1 MKKILILF
9 IILTTSVTFFAS
21 CDKMQPAELSDRLIA
36 EAIGIDIE
44 DGGYV
49 VTVQALNTGAGGSG
63 EGTSANEKTK
73 IYNFYGITPGTA
85 LGSAETVDGLVPMF
99 SHARL
104 LVIGAHTTQSD
115 TLKLLD
121 YFMREYNVRSDV
133 PVAAAKD
140 RAADVISAEISD
152 GVTDAAALEKAM
164 VSGSE
169 TGKNVLMPLYRFVNL
184 LLTPGD
190 TAYCPVIGLDNDPYS
205 DKKVPFL
212 GETAFFRDELPP
224 LIADAETTRALL
236 LLRGDADGMQLNA
249 DTDNGTMTLKTVK
262 CATKIKPSETDG
274 IMRFEIT
281 TKLVCELTEYTGE
294 GFSSVSS
301 RKIAEA
307 EKRLANGIREKE
319 ARALSGLF
327 VENGCDICR
336 FGRMTLLKHPGY
348 YDKYIL
354 SPAELTQTEIK
365 VNVKI
370 RRSGRENLKGN

>member
-1 MKKILILF
+1 MKKILF
-9 IILTTSVTFFAS
+9 IFFITVSIPFFAS
-21 CDKMQPAELSDRLIA
+21 CEKMQPAELSDRLIA

-49 VTVQALNTGAGGSG
+49 VTVQALNIGAGGSG

-73 IYNFYGITPGTA
+73 IYNFSGITPGTA
-85 LGSAETVDGLVPMF
+85 LGSGETADGLVPMF

-104 LVIGAHTTQSD
+104 LIIGANTSRSD

-121 YFMREYNVRSDV
+121 FFMREYNVRGDV

-140 RAADVISAEISD
+140 RAADVICAEISD
-152 GVTDAAALEKAM
+152 GITDAAAIEKAM
-164 VSGSE
+164 ITGSK

-190 TAYCPVIGLDNDPYS
+190 TAYCPVIGLENDPYS
-205 DKKVPFL
+205 DKEVPFL
-212 GETAFFRDELPP
+212 GETAFFRDGLPP
-224 LIADAETTRALL
+224 LTADADTTRAMLL
-236 LLRGDADGMQLNA
+236 LNGDAEGMQLNV

-262 CATKIKPSETDG
+262 CNTKIKPSEKDG

-294 GFSSVSS
+294 GFSSVSA
-301 RKIAEA
+301 REIAEA

-319 ARALSGLF
+319 NRALSSLF
-327 VENGCDICR
+327 LENGCDICR
-336 FGRMTLLKHPGY
+336 FGRITLMKHPGY

-365 VNVKI
+365 VTATI
-370 RRSGRENLKGN
+370 RRSGRENLKGE